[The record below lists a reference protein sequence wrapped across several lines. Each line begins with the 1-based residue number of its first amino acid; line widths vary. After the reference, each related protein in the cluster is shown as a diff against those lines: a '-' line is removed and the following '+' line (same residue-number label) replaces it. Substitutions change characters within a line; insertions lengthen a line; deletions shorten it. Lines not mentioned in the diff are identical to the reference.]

1 MPPVNRA
8 PADVPERILGVR
20 KLGGGQ
26 QLEIQ
31 WSGQQETTW
40 EEVSRF
46 RRQYP
51 QLVQAWEQQQQQ
63 QQQQP
68 AENTADG
75 DALMPLGTGQLF
87 S

>member
-1 MPPVNRA
+1 MPPSNRA

-26 QLEIQ
+26 QLEVQ

-40 EEVSRF
+40 EAASRM

-51 QLVQAWEQQQQQ
+51 LLVQAFEQQ
-63 QQQQP
+63 
-68 AENTADG
+68 
-75 DALMPLGTGQLF
+75 
-87 S
+87 